1 MIVAYLRV
9 STGHQV
15 LDNQKNE
22 IEKYAKSKALKIDRY
37 VMEVVSGK
45 TRGRDRKLGKLI
57 RELNKGDM
65 LIVTEI
71 SRLSRTL
78 MDIMSIVGDLL
89 RKDVS
94 LYSIKDGYTFDDTI
108 NSKVL
113 LFAFGLV
120 AEIERN
126 LISMRTKEALELR
139 KRQGIKLGRKEGSFR
154 KRNILEENWKRI
166 DDAIEKGCSIASIC
180 RKYKVSYSTWY
191 RYRQDSGEKI
201 RQRTGSRDAQFT
213 ATLGPGAM

>member
-1 MIVAYLRV
+1 MIIAYLRV

-15 LDNQKNE
+15 LDNQRNE
-22 IEKYAKSKALKIDRY
+22 IEKYAESRNITVDRF
-37 VMEVVSGK
+37 VTEVISGK
-45 TRGRDRKLGKLI
+45 TRGRDRKLGRIVK
-57 RELNKGDM
+57 ELQQGDT

-78 MDIMSIVGDLL
+78 MDIMSIVGELL
-89 RKDVS
+89 QKNVH

-126 LISMRTKEALELR
+126 LISLRTKEALDLR
-139 KRQGIKLGRKEGSFR
+139 RQQGVKLGRKAGSCV
-154 KRNILEENWKRI
+154 KMQVLECNMDKIGEEL
-166 DDAIEKGCSIASIC
+166 DKGASIAHLC
-180 RKYKVSYSTWY
+180 RKYKVSYSTFY
-191 RYRQDSGEKI
+191 RYKQQYYCEK
-201 RQRTGSRDAQFT
+201 Q
-213 ATLGPGAM
+213 

>member
-22 IEKYAKSKALKIDRY
+22 IEKYAVNKGLHVDRY

-45 TRGRDRKLGKLI
+45 TKGRDRKLGALVKQLK
-57 RELNKGDM
+57 RGDT
-65 LIVTEI
+65 LLVTEI

-78 MDIMSIVGDLL
+78 MDIMSIVGDLIE
-89 RKDVS
+89 KGVH
-94 LYSIKDGYTFDDTI
+94 LYSVKDGYTFDDTI

-126 LISMRTKEALELR
+126 LISLRTKEALDLR
-139 KRQGIKLGRKEGSFR
+139 KRQGVKLGRKVGSYR
-154 KRNILEENWKRI
+154 KLNIISENEDKVNEALR
-166 DDAIEKGCSIASIC
+166 KGASIASIC
-180 RKYKVSYSTWY
+180 RRYKFSYSTWY
-191 RYRQDSGEKI
+191 RYQQSI
-201 RQRTGSRDAQFT
+201 RSK
-213 ATLGPGAM
+213 

>member
-22 IEKYAKSKALKIDRY
+22 IEKYAISRNLSIDRY
-37 VMEVVSGK
+37 VTEVVSGK
-45 TRGRDRKLGKLI
+45 TEGRERKLGKLI
-57 RELNKGDM
+57 KDLGKGDT

-78 MDIMSIVGDLL
+78 MDIMSIVGELL
-89 RKDVS
+89 QKGVH
-94 LYSIKDGYTFDDTI
+94 LYSVKDGYTFDDTI

-139 KRQGIKLGRKEGSFR
+139 KMQGVKLGRKEGSLR
-154 KRNILEENWKRI
+154 KLNILEENRDKVI
-166 DDAIEKGCSIASIC
+166 SAINKGNSIVSIC
-180 RKYKVSYSTWY
+180 RKYKVSYSTFY
-191 RYRQDSGEKI
+191 RFRKGFDE
-201 RQRTGSRDAQFT
+201 
-213 ATLGPGAM
+213 M

>member
-22 IEKYAKSKALKIDRY
+22 IEKYAKCRGIRVDRY
-37 VMEVVSGK
+37 VTEVVSGK
-45 TRGRDRKLGKLI
+45 TKGRDRKLGALV
-57 RELNKGDM
+57 RQLEKGDT
-65 LIVTEI
+65 LLVTEI

-89 RKDVS
+89 QKGVH
-94 LYSIKDGYTFDDTI
+94 LYSLKDGYTFDDTI

-139 KRQGIKLGRKEGSFR
+139 KQQGVKLGRRSGSYR
-154 KRNILEENWKRI
+154 KMNIIEENRDKI
-166 DDAIEKGCSIASIC
+166 DDAIGKGISIASIC
-180 RKYKVSYSTWY
+180 RKYKVSYSTYY
-191 RYRQDSGEKI
+191 RYRQINPDV
-201 RQRTGSRDAQFT
+201 
-213 ATLGPGAM
+213 

>member
-22 IEKYAKSKALKIDRY
+22 IEKYAISRNLSIDRY
-37 VMEVVSGK
+37 VTEVVSGK
-45 TRGRDRKLGKLI
+45 TEGRERKLGKLI
-57 RELNKGDM
+57 KDLGKGDT

-78 MDIMSIVGDLL
+78 MDIMSIVGELL
-89 RKDVS
+89 QKGVH
-94 LYSIKDGYTFDDTI
+94 LYSVKDGYTFDDTI

-139 KRQGIKLGRKEGSFR
+139 KMQGIKLGRKEGSLR
-154 KRNILEENWKRI
+154 KLNILEENRDKVI
-166 DDAIEKGCSIASIC
+166 SAMNKGSSIVSIC
-180 RKYKVSYSTWY
+180 RKYKVSYSTFY
-191 RYRQDSGEKI
+191 RFRKDFNE
-201 RQRTGSRDAQFT
+201 T
-213 ATLGPGAM
+213 